1 MNNKLLIATF
11 LGIESIFFFPIVDRA
26 SASNTLNTQSVVK
39 TEEVSLSQTA
49 SKPLLLAGYHN
60 DYDRYNYNR
69 DYYRNNNRRDVIRIE
84 EPYRYLEPIR
94 VQERFI
100 VVPPRRYVRDNY
112 YRNYNNYNNY
122 NNNNFGEVFLRFG
135 F

>member
-11 LGIESIFFFPIVDRA
+11 LGIESIFLFPMVSQAAVNA
-26 SASNTLNTQSVVK
+26 SSTLNTQSVVK
-39 TEEVSLSQTA
+39 TEVVTLNQTA
-49 SKPLLLAGYHN
+49 SKPILIAGSRN

-69 DYYRNNNRRDVIRIE
+69 DYYKKNNRRKVIRIE
-84 EPYRYLEPIR
+84 EPYRYREPIR

-100 VVPPRRYVRDNY
+100 VVPPARRFVRNNS
-112 YRNYNNYNNY
+112 YRNYNNF
-122 NNNNFGEVFLRFG
+122 NNNSGEVFLRFG